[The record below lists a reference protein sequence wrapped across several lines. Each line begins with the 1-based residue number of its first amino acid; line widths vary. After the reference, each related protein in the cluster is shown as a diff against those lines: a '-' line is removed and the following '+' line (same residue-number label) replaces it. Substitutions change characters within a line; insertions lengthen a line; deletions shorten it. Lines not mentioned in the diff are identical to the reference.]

1 MKSSYKTA
9 GPHIVAE
16 DFGSEVV
23 ILNLENGKYYS
34 ANQNAASLWRDVSS
48 GYVPDDIIDIVND
61 ASIKTAT
68 NEFIS
73 KLISEGLIAPNA
85 SKASRDESPLEF
97 IAALE
102 KNPVLPKLEVFD
114 DMAELILSDPVH
126 DVSEDIG
133 WPIRKEK

>member
-1 MKSSYKTA
+1 MKSSYQTS

-16 DFGSEVV
+16 DFGTEVV

-34 ANQNAASLWRDVSS
+34 ANENAAFLWRDVSS
-48 GYVPDDIIDIVND
+48 GHVPNNILDIVND
-61 ASIKTAT
+61 LSIKTAT

-73 KLISEGLIAPNA
+73 KLISEGLITPTT
-85 SKASRDESPLEF
+85 SKAPLDKSPLEF

-102 KNPVLPKLEVFD
+102 KNPTPPKLEVFD